1 MATVDDGVSRAKRS
15 DISPMPEYP
24 VSYRIVRG
32 LFMRRLPTQGKGFVI
47 PALFLETSNPYFIG
61 YADTSSR

>member
-24 VSYRIVRG
+24 VRYRIVRR
-32 LFMRRLPTQGKGFVI
+32 LFMRRLPPQGKGFVI
-47 PALFLETSNPYFIG
+47 SALFLGTSNPYFVG
-61 YADTSSR
+61 YADTSIR